1 MLTNGFD
8 HVAVL
13 TNDTER
19 FLAFY
24 KDMFDAEAFGLEAGP
39 GMNLTMVK
47 IGHEASRRKPMF

>member
-1 MLTNGFD
+1 MGQSGPMLTNGFD

-24 KDMFDAEAFGLEAGP
+24 KDSSLP
-39 GMNLTMVK
+39 RRSV
-47 IGHEASRRKPMF
+47 SRQVQG